1 MGKEN
6 KKVKNSVLIDL
17 FCDDESAEKN
27 DIALYNALHDE
38 PLPEGT
44 QIEKIYV
51 DNVLYMNFR
60 NDISFGAGG
69 KVIVMGEHQ
78 STLNENMPLRSLMY
92 VWRTYEKIVPVRDRY
107 KKSRVPLPKP
117 EFFTFY
123 NGKDYMEKEKVM
135 FLSDAYI
142 VQDGDPML
150 ELKVRVININSSAKH
165 EILDKCQVLKEYSLF
180 IDTIRKYQEQGMDNA
195 YALAIRECINAG
207 ILADYLKKRGSEVE
221 NMLCAEYDYEMDIE
235 VQREE
240 AYEDGKQK
248 GISEGEQLK
257 LVTQVIK
264 KMQKGYTSEVAAD
277 MLEEDV
283 AVIRQ
288 IYEIS
293 RKYAPEY
300 DAKKICMELENKL
313 QK

>member
-1 MGKEN
+1 
-6 KKVKNSVLIDL
+6 
-17 FCDDESAEKN
+17 
-27 DIALYNALHDE
+27 
-38 PLPEGT
+38 
-44 QIEKIYV
+44 
-51 DNVLYMNFR
+51 
-60 NDISFGAGG
+60 
-69 KVIVMGEHQ
+69 
-78 STLNENMPLRSLMY
+78 
-92 VWRTYEKIVPVRDRY
+92 
-107 KKSRVPLPKP
+107 
-117 EFFTFY
+117 
-123 NGKDYMEKEKVM
+123 
-135 FLSDAYI
+135 
-142 VQDGDPML
+142 
-150 ELKVRVININSSAKH
+150 
-165 EILDKCQVLKEYSLF
+165 
-180 IDTIRKYQEQGMDNA
+180 
-195 YALAIRECINAG
+195 
-207 ILADYLKKRGSEVE
+207 
-221 NMLCAEYDYEMDIE
+221 MLCAEYDYEMDIE